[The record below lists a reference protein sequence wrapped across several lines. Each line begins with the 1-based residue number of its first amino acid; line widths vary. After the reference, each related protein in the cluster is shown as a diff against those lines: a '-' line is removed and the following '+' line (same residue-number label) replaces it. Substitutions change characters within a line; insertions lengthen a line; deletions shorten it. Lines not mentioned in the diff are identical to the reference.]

1 MVKKLSKEEKR
12 KDYIPRLK
20 KLYFQKVIPEMMK
33 EFQLKNVMEVPRIEK
48 IVINMGVGEAAQDP
62 SCLEQAMEDL
72 ALITGQKPTV
82 TKAKKSVSGFK
93 VRKGMAIGCKVT
105 LRGDRMYEFL
115 DRLINIA
122 LPRVRDFRGL
132 SRSSF
137 DGQGN
142 YTFGLS
148 EQYVFPEIDLDK
160 STRTLGMDITIVTN
174 TDEDELA
181 LALLEKFNFPFKRE
195 RKGGSKASDAQSA
208 AG

>member
-1 MVKKLSKEEKR
+1 VVKKLSKEGKKE
-12 KDYIPRLK
+12 DYIPRLK

-62 SCLEQAMEDL
+62 SYLEQAMEDL
-72 ALITGQKPTV
+72 ALITGQKPAV

-132 SRSSF
+132 SRNSF

-174 TDEDELA
+174 TDDDELA
-181 LALLEKFNFPFKRE
+181 LALLEKFNFPFRRE

>member
-1 MVKKLSKEEKR
+1 MKKLSKEGKKE
-12 KDYIPRLK
+12 DYIPRLK

-62 SCLEQAMEDL
+62 SYLEQAMEDL
-72 ALITGQKPTV
+72 ALITGQKPAV

-132 SRSSF
+132 SRNSF

-174 TDEDELA
+174 TDDDELA
-181 LALLEKFNFPFKRE
+181 LALLEKFNFPFRRE

>member
-1 MVKKLSKEEKR
+1 VKKLSKEGKKE
-12 KDYIPRLK
+12 DYIPRLK

-62 SCLEQAMEDL
+62 SYLEQAMEDL
-72 ALITGQKPTV
+72 ALITGQKPAV

-132 SRSSF
+132 SRNSF

-174 TDEDELA
+174 TDDDELA
-181 LALLEKFNFPFKRE
+181 LALLEKFNFPFRRE

>member
-1 MVKKLSKEEKR
+1 LSKEGKKE
-12 KDYIPRLK
+12 DYIPRLK

-62 SCLEQAMEDL
+62 SYLEQAMEDL
-72 ALITGQKPTV
+72 ALITGQKPAV

-132 SRSSF
+132 SRNSF

-174 TDEDELA
+174 TDDDELA
-181 LALLEKFNFPFKRE
+181 LALLEKFNFPFRRE